1 MSITAR
7 TSEYALRER
16 HRLSMSTDAA
26 GLTRVGRIDFD
37 QDSPS
42 FCRFGVQMGKEG
54 RPRGVRNAFGKTM
67 VVHHPVDGQILNSND
82 AISIHDGTGVL
93 VSEVLSTPGNT
104 FMHPRYHLPM
114 LLSLRRSPGKLG
126 VLALHFCQGL
136 LFLAKE
142 AWVGNLFSGRQ
153 GGKGC
158 ESHIYPDLLCAFGKS
173 ERLALYGKAG
183 IPLAGG
189 GAVDGQGLDLA
200 TQGAMVDHFDGSDLG
215 DHHSLIMGDSK
226 ARLRESEGVVAITT
240 LEARIA
246 FFFRMLSHPAE
257 EGFEGQVNSHGHI
270 LQDLGMDA
278 F

>member
-104 FMHPRYHLPM
+104 FMHPRYPFRCFCRSGVPLASLECLRCTFAKAFSSLRKKRGLAISSPVDRVAKVVSPTSIPTCSVRSGSLRGSHSTEKQAYHLP
-114 LLSLRRSPGKLG
+114 
-126 VLALHFCQGL
+126 V
-136 LFLAKE
+136 E
-142 AWVGNLFSGRQ
+142 
-153 GGKGC
+153 
-158 ESHIYPDLLCAFGKS
+158 
-173 ERLALYGKAG
+173 ERW
-183 IPLAGG
+183 
-189 GAVDGQGLDLA
+189 
-200 TQGAMVDHFDGSDLG
+200 
-215 DHHSLIMGDSK
+215 
-226 ARLRESEGVVAITT
+226 
-240 LEARIA
+240 
-246 FFFRMLSHPAE
+246 
-257 EGFEGQVNSHGHI
+257 
-270 LQDLGMDA
+270 
-278 F
+278 